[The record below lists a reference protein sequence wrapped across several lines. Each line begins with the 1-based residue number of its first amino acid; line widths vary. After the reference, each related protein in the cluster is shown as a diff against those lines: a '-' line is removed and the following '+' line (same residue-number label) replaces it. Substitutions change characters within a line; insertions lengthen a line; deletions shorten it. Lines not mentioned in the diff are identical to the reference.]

1 MNSPIESLL
10 TRTLEG
16 ERLNAAGGLRLLASH
31 DLAALGRA
39 ADTVARKKHPQPI
52 RTYNIDRNIN
62 YTNICVS
69 GCRFCAFHRK
79 PGDPAGYVLG
89 RDELYRKIEETLALG
104 GDQILLQG
112 GMHPELA
119 IEWYEQ
125 LVGDIRRRFPSVN
138 VHGFSPTEIYHIAQ
152 VSDLPV
158 ARVLERLRAAGLG
171 SLPGGGA
178 EILAQRVRNLLSPA
192 RSRPT
197 NGSRSAAAGTASA
210 AAVRPR

>member
-10 TRTLEG
+10 TQALAG
-16 ERLNAAGGLRLLASH
+16 ERLSAADGLRLLASP

-39 ADTVARKKHPQPI
+39 ADAVARKKHPEPI

-79 PGDPAGYVLG
+79 PGDPAGYLLG
-89 RDELYRKIEETLALG
+89 REELYRKIEETIALG

-119 IEWYEQ
+119 IGWYEQ
-125 LVGDIRRRFPSVN
+125 LVGDIRRRFPTVN
-138 VHGFSPTEIYHIAQ
+138 VHGFSPTEIHHIAR
-152 VSDLPV
+152 VSNLPV

-178 EILAQRVRNLLSPA
+178 EILADRVRKLLSPA
-192 RSRPT
+192 KV
-197 NGSRSAAAGTASA
+197 SADQWLE
-210 AAVRPR
+210 VCRCWHR